1 MQRKSRKGI
10 GGRPQLPVAV
20 KLSERVMCNLTRS
33 ERAQLR
39 QLAGAE
45 GVSEGSHMRR
55 LLVRHLARRGR

>member
-20 KLSERVMCNLTRS
+20 KLSERVVCNLTRS

-39 QLAGAE
+39 RLAGEHGVAE
-45 GVSEGSHMRR
+45 GAYLRR
-55 LLVRHLARRGR
+55 LLVRHLARRNR